1 MLSHIHVRNLAIV
14 DEIEVELD
22 AGMTALTG
30 ETGAGKSILVDALG
44 LVLGDRAEGKVIR
57 HGAERA
63 EISASFDISGQ
74 EVVSDW
80 LAQRDMDLDGECQ
93 LRRIINRDGRSR
105 GYINGQPAQMQALRE
120 LGEHLVDIHGQ
131 HEHQSLLRSAVQR
144 QLLDDFGGYPVLL
157 AGVTKLHQEWQQ
169 AHAALDCTISSETDR
184 DARIDLLRYQLSE
197 LEALGLSAQ
206 DIASIDEEHARQ
218 ANAGRLLEAAQRGL
232 ERLDGEQGDSAA
244 TLVNRTLDEIGEL
257 TRHDSALDDAARLL
271 GDAAV
276 LVQESADTLRHYAE
290 RLEIDPERLQ
300 WLEQRIGTLHDLAR
314 KHHCKPVELPDIETR
329 LRSELEAIENAGAN
343 REKLVQQLAQ
353 LEQDYLSAAK
363 KLTTKRRQAA
373 KTFGKEITA
382 AMQTLGMASGVFEVH
397 ISPRREDRPGPHGMD
412 NIEFMVSANRG
423 QPVQALGK
431 VASGGELSRISLSIQ
446 VISAD
451 SAVIPTLIFDEVDS
465 GIGGGVAEIV
475 GMKLRALAGER
486 QVLCVTHL
494 PQVAALAHQQLQVSK
509 LSGDATTHTR
519 IRSLDEK
526 ERIEE
531 LARMLGGIRVTRQ
544 TREHARE
551 MLGMAGNGSGKPARR
566 KKTRADPA

>member
-1 MLSHIHVRNLAIV
+1 MLNHIHVRNLAIV

-22 AGMTALTG
+22 SGMTALTG

-44 LVLGDRAEGKVIR
+44 LVLGDRADSKTIR

-63 EISASFDISGQ
+63 EISASFEISGKPDVC
-74 EVVSDW
+74 EW
-80 LAQRDMDLDGECQ
+80 LAGRDMNVDGECQ

-120 LGEHLVDIHGQ
+120 LGEQLVDIHGQ
-131 HEHQSLLRSAVQR
+131 HEHQSLLRSPVQR

-157 AGVTKLHQEWQQ
+157 TGVTERYREWQQ
-169 AHAALDCTISSETDR
+169 VQAALQDTHGSDTDR
-184 DARIDLLRYQLSE
+184 DARIDLLRYQLNE

-218 ANAGRLLEAAQRGL
+218 ANAGRLLEAALRGQ
-232 ERLDGEQGDSAA
+232 ERLDSEEGDSAA

-257 TRHDSALDDAARLL
+257 TRHDSELDDAARLL
-271 GDAAV
+271 GEAAV
-276 LVQESADTLRHYAE
+276 LVQESVDALRHYAE

-329 LRSELEAIENAGAN
+329 LRGELEAIENADAN
-343 REKLVQQLAQ
+343 HEQLVRQLAQ
-353 LEQDYLSAAK
+353 LQQDYRAAAK

-382 AMQTLGMASGVFEVH
+382 AMQTLGMAGGVFEVKVT
-397 ISPRREDRPGPHGMD
+397 PNREDRPGAHGMD
-412 NIEFMVSANRG
+412 HIEFMVSANKG
-423 QPVQALGK
+423 QPVQPLAR

-475 GMKLRALAGER
+475 GTKLRALAGNR

-509 LSGDATTHTR
+509 LSGDTTTHTR
-519 IRSLDEK
+519 IRALDEK
-526 ERIEE
+526 ERIDE
-531 LARMLGGIRVTRQ
+531 LARMLGGVKITRQ

-551 MLGMAGNGSGKPARR
+551 MLGLAATGSGKPARR
-566 KKTRADPA
+566 KKNQA

>member
-1 MLSHIHVRNLAIV
+1 MLNHIHVRNMAIV
-14 DEIEVELD
+14 DEIEVDLD
-22 AGMTALTG
+22 GGMTALTG

-74 EVVSDW
+74 DDIGEW

-93 LRRIINRDGRSR
+93 LRRIISSDGRSR

-120 LGEHLVDIHGQ
+120 LGEQLVDIHGQ
-131 HEHQSLLRSAVQR
+131 HEHQSLLRSPVQR
-144 QLLDDFGGYPVLL
+144 QLLDDFGGYPALL
-157 AGVTKLHQEWQQ
+157 AEVTNLYQQ
-169 AHAALDCTISSETDR
+169 WRQVHAALECATGKESDR
-184 DARIDLLRYQLSE
+184 DARIDLLSYQLNE

-218 ANAGRLLEAAQRGL
+218 ANAGRLLEAALRGL
-232 ERLDGEQGDSAA
+232 ERLDSEEGGSAT
-244 TLVNRTLDEIGEL
+244 TLVSHTLDEISEL
-257 TRHDSALDDAARLL
+257 SRHDSALDDAARLL

-276 LVQESADTLRHYAE
+276 LLQESVAALRNYAE

-300 WLEQRIGTLHDLAR
+300 WLEQRIGVLHDLAR
-314 KHHCKPVELPDIETR
+314 KHHCKPVELPAIETR
-329 LRSELEAIENAGAN
+329 LRSELEEIENADAN
-343 REKLVQQLAQ
+343 REQLARQLAQ
-353 LEQDYLSAAK
+353 LEQDFLAVAR

-373 KTFGKEITA
+373 KKFGREITA
-382 AMQTLGMASGVFEVH
+382 AMQTLGMTGGVFEVH
-397 ISPRREDRPGPHGMD
+397 ISPPAEERPGPHGMD
-412 NIEFMVSANRG
+412 TIEFMVSANPG

-446 VISAD
+446 VISAG
-451 SAVIPTLIFDEVDS
+451 SAVIPTVIFDEVDS

-475 GMKLRALAGER
+475 GMKLRALAADR

-509 LSGDATTHTR
+509 LSGDATTRTR
-519 IRSLDEK
+519 IRTLDEK
-526 ERIEE
+526 ERVDE
-531 LARMLGGIRVTRQ
+531 LARMLGGVRITRQ

-551 MLGMAGNGSGKPARR
+551 MLGRSGTAGGKPARR
-566 KKTRADPA
+566 KKNQA